1 MQIINT
7 CCTWMFVRT
16 HWWSVWECMTPQQYD
31 TFIESMHHEPPLR
44 VNIVLFIIG
53 TLLISCVIWDT
64 LIKDDNFPYD
74 SFPPEF

>member
-7 CCTWMFVRT
+7 CCSWMFVRT

-31 TFIESMHHEPPLR
+31 TFIESMHHETPLR
-44 VNIVLFIIG
+44 ADILIFIIG
-53 TLLISCVIWDT
+53 VMFISYVVWKT
-64 LIKDDNFPYD
+64 FKDDNFPYD